1 MNASR
6 KKESKEECFA
16 RIATARVNKI
26 AAMVR
31 LLGNCSTVSNYAFT
45 EEQVNKIFEY
55 LQNEINK
62 AKVRFSCALH
72 NTGRFSLEEKEEIKE
87 YPTLEL
93 ELPNGGCMRVKAIDD
108 EDWPAIKVEVFEDGE
123 WHVVSET
130 EYNEENESPLH
141 IGVCVYEK
149 GYEDSVEY
157 IPYQNHKGEQENE

>member
-1 MNASR
+1 MNANR

-108 EDWPAIKVEVFEDGE
+108 EDFPAMKVEVFEDGE

-130 EYNEENESPLH
+130 EYSEDNSSPTH
-141 IGVCVYEK
+141 IGVCIYQK
-149 GYEDSVEY
+149 GWEDSVAF
-157 IPYQNHKGEQENE
+157 IPYQNYKGESEDE